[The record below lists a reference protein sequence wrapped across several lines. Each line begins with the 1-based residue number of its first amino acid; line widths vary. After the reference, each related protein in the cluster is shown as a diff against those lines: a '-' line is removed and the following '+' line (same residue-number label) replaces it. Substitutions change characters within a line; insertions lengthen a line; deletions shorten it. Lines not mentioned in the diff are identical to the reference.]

1 MLQNRFVASDI
12 PKPTY
17 YVIELTIYELFYLGK
32 QTTHAL
38 QWQKRKSIQ
47 NRTLLPLH
55 GENDLTRLTR
65 GDADALPRAGFFW
78 AFSLNA
84 QNLYRWV
91 SSNNFL
97 LNRYC
102 SHINVNKP

>member
-47 NRTLLPLH
+47 NRTLLPLQ
-55 GENDLTRLTR
+55 GEKLF
-65 GDADALPRAGFFW
+65 DA
-78 AFSLNA
+78 
-84 QNLYRWV
+84 
-91 SSNNFL
+91 
-97 LNRYC
+97 
-102 SHINVNKP
+102 INSGRR